1 MRDIFIDKRLYVAR
15 SPLKGADWGVFASEP
30 IPKGTTIEVARTL
43 KVKNKNLFQD
53 DNMLN
58 DYVFKLN
65 DKYSLLALGFGSLF
79 NHHDDPHVN
88 YNVTD
93 GKVYYESVKDILPDE
108 EIFISYGE
116 NWWKTRDMKPV
127 K

>member
-1 MRDIFIDKRLYVAR
+1 
-15 SPLKGADWGVFASEP
+15 
-30 IPKGTTIEVARTL
+30 
-43 KVKNKNLFQD
+43 
-53 DNMLN
+53 MLN

-79 NHHDDPHVN
+79 NHHNDPHIN

-93 GKVYYESVKDILPDE
+93 GKVYYVTVKDILPNE
-108 EIFISYGE
+108 EIFISYGDH
-116 NWWKTRDMKPV
+116 WWKDRKIKPV